1 VQLEGLHSVQGENV
15 VYGGNIEVIA
25 INEIYEVSVSVL
37 YI

>member
-1 VQLEGLHSVQGENV
+1 

-37 YI
+37 YIWVPYHSHIDC